1 MSARVNPAS
10 LGAALCCA
18 LAAAAP
24 EICRAA
30 QLRVTAFKAVHS
42 GAEKEINLTFNHALA
57 LARLRLVSNGEF
69 NSFQLPA
76 YEGKNGKLYPEMRIL
91 TQRLHTEVLERALA
105 AFKKGPSPTSAAAQK
120 IAPGADFRVGSVA
133 LLPYPKR
140 VANVEVV
147 FENELA
153 VVFGI
158 LKKPNGA
165 VELLYPGQGSKCF
178 KILDPKL
185 RLRIEKDILAAYHNA
200 IKIEENK

>member
-1 MSARVNPAS
+1 M
-10 LGAALCCA
+10 
-18 LAAAAP
+18 
-24 EICRAA
+24 
-30 QLRVTAFKAVHS
+30 
-42 GAEKEINLTFNHALA
+42 
-57 LARLRLVSNGEF
+57 
-69 NSFQLPA
+69 
-76 YEGKNGKLYPEMRIL
+76 
-91 TQRLHTEVLERALA
+91 ERALA

-158 LKKPNGA
+158 LKKPGGA